1 MKSIIMSADSIKA
14 IQAGRKTQTRR
25 VIKTDNP
32 IEWEG
37 HNNCRNE
44 DGGAEV
50 PCYIVRKDGVV
61 YRPNEKCIIY
71 PKYDVGDI
79 CYVKEVWAK
88 VSDWT
93 TVDESVGQPDGIIYK
108 ADWGGE
114 EHPKWHSPLH
124 MPQAAAR
131 YFIEITAV
139 EVQRLQSMKWEDI
152 EAEGIK
158 YVKVEGPTNYDTQDD
173 YYYDCDNATI
183 DEFIKVWNAL
193 NKKRGYSFES
203 NPWVWV
209 ICFEMISREEAERS
223 GNKC

>member
-1 MKSIIMSADSIKA
+1 MKSIIMSSDSIKA
-14 IQAGRKTQTRR
+14 IQANRKNQTRR
-25 VIKTDNP
+25 LNGLKAVNKNPDIWMFDGFHAERKYIHFYDKITKCHEIIKSP
-32 IEWEG
+32 YKAG
-37 HNNCRNE
+37 
-44 DGGAEV
+44 
-50 PCYIVRKDGVV
+50 
-61 YRPNEKCIIY
+61 
-71 PKYDVGDI
+71 DVL
-79 CYVKEVWAK
+79 YVKEVWAK

-114 EHPKWHSPLH
+114 EHPKWHSPLY

-209 ICFEMISREEAERS
+209 ICFEMISREEAERG
-223 GNKC
+223 GNNA